1 MANDYYLDGICNS
14 LEKVAKNID
23 SLYFSW
29 NETEAIA
36 KNLAEINGT
45 LKIIAGALQTLCV
58 ITSRELSKTDD

>member
-1 MANDYYLDGICNS
+1 MANDYYLDGICTS

-23 SLYFSW
+23 SLYFS